1 MLGHL
6 AVLVRRGSSFRNGRW
21 LLLSEGDSGELG
33 TPHFA
38 SFCNMDERFRSFW
51 KLDNGRVCKRL
62 RVEVQSLATVTM
74 LHLPFMSNLPS
85 MTPQRQW
92 ARRAKWLRSRGDD
105 LPARFAP
112 QVVRSGHGNCNA
124 RGGG

>member
-38 SFCNMDERFRSFW
+38 SFCNMDELFRSFR
-51 KLDNGRVCKRL
+51 KLGNRHVCNHL
-62 RVEVQSLATVTM
+62 RVEVQSVAAIAL
-74 LHLPFMSNLPS
+74 LQLLFIPIC
-85 MTPQRQW
+85 RQ
-92 ARRAKWLRSRGDD
+92 
-105 LPARFAP
+105 
-112 QVVRSGHGNCNA
+112 
-124 RGGG
+124 